1 MVIAL
6 GTTREASLSSLHELL
21 PRSATLM
28 VKTGVLPSELL
39 ELAWNEPERWTHGL
53 GPLVVHWP
61 GSPDLR
67 GVHDAALARARSAA
81 GAHIAEPSRSSST
94 GYS

>member
-1 MVIAL
+1 V
-6 GTTREASLSSLHELL
+6 L
-21 PRSATLM
+21 PR
-28 VKTGVLPSELL
+28 ELL

-67 GVHDAALARARSAA
+67 SVHDAALARARSAA
-81 GAHIAEPSRSSST
+81 GAPVAEAFRSGRT
-94 GYS
+94 GDS